1 MVVLGIADLG
11 INLPV
16 LIAQLVNFTILL
28 VILRLFA
35 WGPLT
40 KMLDER
46 RERIR
51 ESLAAADEA
60 KASVAESGRQAQ
72 EQIDAA
78 RREGQ
83 QLIAQAQEIANRI
96 QADARAQAQGES
108 EAALARARAE
118 IQLERDTAIADLRR
132 EFAGLT
138 ISAAE
143 KVINS
148 SLDRNAHKRLIDE
161 ALAQSSFAGADP
173 ARGRN

>member
-1 MVVLGIADLG
+1 MVILGIGDLG

-28 VILRLFA
+28 VVLRLVA

-51 ESLAAADEA
+51 ESLSAADQA
-60 KASVAESGRQAQ
+60 KAQVAESERQVQ
-72 EQIDAA
+72 EQVESA
-78 RREGQ
+78 RREAQ
-83 QLIAQAQEIANRI
+83 NLIAQAQEISNRI
-96 QADARAQAQGES
+96 QADARTQAQAD
-108 EAALARARAE
+108 ADATLARARNE
-118 IQLERDTAIADLRR
+118 IQLERDTAIAELRK
-132 EFAGLT
+132 EFADLT

-148 SLDRNAHKRLIDE
+148 SLDRGQHRRLIDE
-161 ALAQSSFAGADP
+161 ALAQSSF
-173 ARGRN
+173 RESN

>member
-28 VILRLFA
+28 VVLRVFA

-46 RERIR
+46 REKIR
-51 ESLAAADEA
+51 ESLAAADQA
-60 KASVAESGRQAQ
+60 KAEVAESGRQAQ
-72 EQIDAA
+72 EAIDAA

-83 QLIAQAQEIANRI
+83 QLIAQAQEIANRL
-96 QADARAQAQGES
+96 QADARTQAQSES
-108 EAALARARAE
+108 EAALTRARGE

-132 EFAGLT
+132 EFADLT
-138 ISAAE
+138 ITAAE

-161 ALAQSSFAGADP
+161 ALAQSSFAASDA
-173 ARGRN
+173 ARGTN

>member
-1 MVVLGIADLG
+1 MIILGIADLG

-28 VILRLFA
+28 IVLRMVA

-46 RERIR
+46 REKIR
-51 ESLAAADEA
+51 ESLAAAAAA
-60 KASVAESGRQAQ
+60 KATVAESGRQAQ
-72 EQIDAA
+72 DQLDAA

-83 QLIAQAQEIANRI
+83 QLIAQAQEIGNRL
-96 QADARAQAQGES
+96 QADARTQAQADA
-108 EAALARARAE
+108 EAILVRARAE
-118 IQLERDTAIADLRR
+118 IALERDTAIADLRK
-132 EFAGLT
+132 EFADLT

-161 ALAQSSFAGADP
+161 ALAQSSF
-173 ARGRN
+173 REKN